1 MEKQLW
7 YKIGII
13 AVVLGVCAY
22 FAFPV
27 NKRINLGLDLQ
38 GGMHLLLKVDTSKL
52 TDKAK
57 LDATDRAV
65 EIIRNRIDQFGVRE
79 TSIQK
84 QGVDEIVVQLPGV
97 TDRSRAIDIIG
108 KTAMLEFKLVSSDAE
123 KIKQAL
129 DGTAPEGY
137 ELKYTEEN
145 SEPVLLE
152 KQAVLTG
159 DSLVDASVQFS
170 QSGFNEPVVS
180 LKFNPEGARKFS
192 EITASNVG
200 KRLAIVLDG
209 KVQSAPSIREPIPS
223 GEAVISGRFGMQEA
237 QDLALVLRIGALP
250 APMEIE
256 EERTVGPLLGQDS
269 INKGFKASLIGLAY
283 IFLFMA
289 VYYLLTGLISDIALF
304 LNLIMI
310 LGGLGLLPVLFP
322 GVSATLTLPGIA
334 GIALSLGMAVDANV
348 LINERIR
355 EELKTGRPLRTAI
368 ANGYDRAFSAIF
380 DSNLTT
386 LIAAFFLFQFGTGPI
401 RGFAVTLIIG
411 LIASMFTA
419 IVVTRAIFEF
429 LLHMGWLKSL
439 RMLSLV
445 KETKIDFIKFRK
457 ICYTVSLII
466 IITGLVFFFK
476 NKKSAYGIDFA
487 GGQLQEYSFKE
498 PVQIDKLRSVLKEMG
513 LGDVT
518 MQQFKDNPRAVL
530 IKTPSYKSEV
540 IESKLKEK
548 FPDQDVQ
555 ILRIERVGAVAGK
568 NLKDKAI
575 KALIWSFIG
584 ILVYV
589 AFRFKHI
596 EFGLAGI
603 IALVHDVLVTL
614 GFMMFTGRQIDLLT
628 ITAFLTIAGYS
639 INDTIVIY
647 DRIRENMRLMRKT
660 TLAELINLSTNQ
672 TLARTILT
680 NSITLFVVIAFFI
693 YGGEVLSNFAFALLV
708 GFIAG
713 TYSTVYIAAPIVLL
727 WSSRS
732 RMQAAAARQ
741 PVKGKKNK

>member
-445 KETKIDFIKFRK
+445 KETKIDFIK
-457 ICYTVSLII
+457 
-466 IITGLVFFFK
+466 
-476 NKKSAYGIDFA
+476 
-487 GGQLQEYSFKE
+487 
-498 PVQIDKLRSVLKEMG
+498 
-513 LGDVT
+513 
-518 MQQFKDNPRAVL
+518 
-530 IKTPSYKSEV
+530 
-540 IESKLKEK
+540 
-548 FPDQDVQ
+548 
-555 ILRIERVGAVAGK
+555 
-568 NLKDKAI
+568 
-575 KALIWSFIG
+575 
-584 ILVYV
+584 
-589 AFRFKHI
+589 
-596 EFGLAGI
+596 
-603 IALVHDVLVTL
+603 
-614 GFMMFTGRQIDLLT
+614 
-628 ITAFLTIAGYS
+628 
-639 INDTIVIY
+639 
-647 DRIRENMRLMRKT
+647 
-660 TLAELINLSTNQ
+660 
-672 TLARTILT
+672 
-680 NSITLFVVIAFFI
+680 
-693 YGGEVLSNFAFALLV
+693 
-708 GFIAG
+708 
-713 TYSTVYIAAPIVLL
+713 
-727 WSSRS
+727 
-732 RMQAAAARQ
+732 
-741 PVKGKKNK
+741 